1 MFKNMKLGTK
11 ISCGFGIITFILI
24 AAVLTSI
31 WQVGKTNTVTSRLIE
46 LRVPTAQT
54 SLAMKNGIN
63 HSLAALRGW
72 IILGNDKFKAERAKA
87 WSEELD
93 KSLADM
99 KRYATNWTNPKN
111 VERLNIIEK
120 NLKNFRVYQQE
131 IEDIAQSV
139 DNTPAVKILF
149 EEAAPR
155 ASVMVSSIT
164 KLIDLEAGQAATAD
178 RKALLGMMADVR
190 GTTGLALAN
199 IRAYLLSGNEKFKT
213 KFDKLWAKNIRRFGD
228 LSENAVLL
236 SPEQAEAFAAF
247 SSARKEFSPLPPQM
261 FKIRGG
267 KEWNLANRWLGT
279 KAAPT
284 AGAIMAELNGMVA
297 NQQQLM
303 AADAS
308 TAKGLS
314 AFLATLEWI
323 LLVAG
328 VGISVVVA
336 FFIIRSITGPLRR
349 VIEGLSDASTQLDSA
364 SKEISASSQSLAEG
378 SSEQASSLEETSASM
393 EEISTMTKLNADNAQ
408 EAAGLAQKC
417 SESADQGNA
426 AVREMSDSVDKMNST
441 SMEIVDSMSD
451 SMDDINK
458 SSNEI
463 AEITKVI
470 DGIAFQTNLLA
481 LNAAVEAARAGEHGK
496 GFAVVAE
503 EVRNLAQRS
512 ASAAKDTAVLITSC
526 VDKAG
531 KGAELTNRSKD
542 TMQSI
547 VDDVK
552 KSTDNTNTSLQEIVG
567 NIEKVTTL
575 TKEIAT
581 ASVEQSAGIEQ
592 VGTAVQ
598 QMDEITQQTAANAEE
613 AASASEELAA
623 QAETT
628 KEQIAILSAQVG
640 GNVDGESQ
648 THERPPVNT
657 RAVSHTPSISKAKGN
672 GNGNGN
678 GNGSSEPEE
687 LIPMGENRVVEH
699 TDYMKDF

>member
-54 SLAMKNGIN
+54 SLTMKNGIN

-261 FKIRGG
+261 FEIRGG

-417 SESADQGNA
+417 SKSADQGNA

-640 GNVDGESQ
+640 GNVDGESL

-657 RAVSHTPSISKAKGN
+657 RAVSHTPSISKAKA
-672 GNGNGN
+672 NGNGN